1 MLIAKISAFIYD
13 TFLKENP
20 KKGFMYLNTVFSFP
34 NLDLDTFVK
43 EQQKNGTL
51 QTILNYHQD
60 T

>member
-1 MLIAKISAFIYD
+1 
-13 TFLKENP
+13 
-20 KKGFMYLNTVFSFP
+20 MYLNTVFSFP